1 MRVLDRYG
9 AMGRAGVNSVRG
21 RLVLLTISL
30 LIPALLSMGFLLSG
44 ADRLSRAQLHEQM
57 LATARA
63 LSGATDR
70 QAAVGVAVAET
81 LASDQALLAG
91 DWKDFH
97 ARARRVT
104 DQRGGWVV
112 VFDEKGQQIIN
123 TLQPYGAPLPRSS
136 MPRDAEK
143 IYRSGRSR
151 VSNLQVGG
159 AAKKPVI
166 RVGTPLRINGKLYVL
181 AYVVEAASYTSV
193 FREQRVPDR
202 WVATLL
208 DNNRKVIAR
217 SIRNEKWVGHSA
229 SADMTENLKRSS
241 EGVNRSKSL
250 DGVPT
255 VVAYTRS
262 PQTGWTLV
270 VAIPRA
276 DLAGAV
282 SRSVIAAT
290 SVFLLLLVLGI
301 ALALFF
307 SRGINRE
314 VGQLVSAARAIGQGQ
329 PVVSPTEPGLEEIA
343 AIHVA
348 LSDASRELQA
358 REERQKVMINELN
371 HRVKNTL
378 ATVQALARQTFG
390 KLEGAPVEVFTERLI
405 ALSAAH
411 DLLTRG
417 GWSRAD
423 LGELMQV
430 CTRAHGE
437 RVECAGPGV
446 SLDPHTAVAL
456 SLVFHELATNSAK
469 YGALSAPAGRV
480 DINWRVDPETGRL
493 TIVWGETG
501 GPPVTAPSK
510 PGFGT
515 RLIDSSVRR
524 ELRGSPS
531 FDFRPEGLV
540 FEATLPLP
548 SSDAVRWTNPF

>member
-1 MRVLDRYG
+1 MELIDRYG

-21 RLVLLTISL
+21 RLLLLTISL
-30 LIPALLSMGFLLSG
+30 LVPALLSTGFLLAG
-44 ADRLSRAQLHEQM
+44 ADRQSRAQLHEQ
-57 LATARA
+57 LLTTARA

-91 DWKDFH
+91 DWKTFH

-104 DQRGGWVV
+104 DQRSGWVV
-112 VFDEKGQQIIN
+112 VFDEAGHQIVN
-123 TLQPYGAPLPRSS
+123 TLQPHGAPLPRTTRSRD
-136 MPRDAEK
+136 PRGRVQA
-143 IYRSGRSR
+143 GRSR
-151 VSNLQVGG
+151 ISNLQMG
-159 AAKKPVI
+159 AAAGKPVI
-166 RVGTPLRINGKLYVL
+166 SVGTPLLVHGKPYTL
-181 AYVVEAASYTSV
+181 AYVVEASSYASV

-202 WVATLL
+202 WVATVL

-217 SIRNEKWVGHSA
+217 SIRQDKWVGHSA
-229 SADMTENLKRSS
+229 SPDMTENLKRSN

-255 VVAYTRS
+255 MVAYTRS

-276 DLAGAV
+276 DLAQTV
-282 SRSVIAAT
+282 THSVMAAT
-290 SVFLLLLVLGI
+290 GVFMLLLILGI
-301 ALALFF
+301 GLALFF

-314 VGQLVSAARAIGQGQ
+314 VGRLMAAARTIGLGR
-329 PVVSPTEPGLEEIA
+329 PVVAPAEPGLEEIA

-390 KLEGAPVEVFTERLI
+390 KLEGAPVEAFTERLI
-405 ALSAAH
+405 ALSGAH

-417 GWSRAD
+417 GWSKAD

-437 RVECAGPGV
+437 RVESSGPPV

-456 SLVFHELATNSAK
+456 SMVFHELATNSAK
-469 YGALSAPAGRV
+469 YGALSAPTGRV
-480 DINWRVDPETGRL
+480 SIAWQIDLEARVL
-493 TIVWGETG
+493 TIIWVETG
-501 GPPVTAPSK
+501 GPPTKAPGK

-515 RLIDSSVRR
+515 RLIDSSIRR
-524 ELRGSPS
+524 ELKGSPS

-540 FEATLPLP
+540 FEAVLPLP
-548 SSDAVRWTNPF
+548 SPDAVRWANPF